1 MNEKEREIL
10 DICCTDNLEFK
21 FEHFKNINEL
31 LEQIDKWYWNDDIE
45 YTRWFGL
52 NDLYIL
58 SIYISKLSEK
68 NIKLEETKIK
78 ILESEIERL
87 QNLIDKTTNY
97 YLKTLSKNGSMP
109 DEAVEMFN
117 LLEENKK

>member
-1 MNEKEREIL
+1 MNEEEREIL

-68 NIKLEETKIK
+68 NIKLESKIKRINKYIKETKESPSFTTLPSGKKSDVGYCLDALEDIEEIIK
-78 ILESEIERL
+78 
-87 QNLIDKTTNY
+87 
-97 YLKTLSKNGSMP
+97 
-109 DEAVEMFN
+109 EMM
-117 LLEENKK
+117 NK